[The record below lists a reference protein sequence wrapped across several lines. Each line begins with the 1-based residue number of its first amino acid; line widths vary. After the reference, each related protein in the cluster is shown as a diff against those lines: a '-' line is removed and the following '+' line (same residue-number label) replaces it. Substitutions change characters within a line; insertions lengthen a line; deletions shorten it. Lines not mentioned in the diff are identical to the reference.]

1 MWIYIPPGSE
11 RGDDMYICKVV
22 RGVLHTLTYILYKLK
37 KTTLSILCTYAV
49 LKLLSN

>member
-37 KTTLSILCTYAV
+37 KYNKHIMYLCCIEIT
-49 LKLLSN
+49 